1 MPPKKRRDP
10 QAIANRSPQ
19 AGPKKK
25 KTRPEREREDENYK
39 LGWNTSSVWLAYGL
53 PYHANFLLV

>member
-1 MPPKKRRDP
+1 MPPKKRKDP

-39 LGWNTSSVWLAYGL
+39 LGWNTSSVWLAY
-53 PYHANFLLV
+53 